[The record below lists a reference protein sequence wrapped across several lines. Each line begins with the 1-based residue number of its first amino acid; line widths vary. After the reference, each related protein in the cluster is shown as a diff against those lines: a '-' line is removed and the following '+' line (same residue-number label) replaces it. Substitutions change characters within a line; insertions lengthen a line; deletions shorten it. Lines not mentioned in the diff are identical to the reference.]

1 MTTPP
6 QIAHDPRAGRFET
19 VVDGRHNELSY
30 RLDAGVMVI
39 WHTGVAP
46 ELQGRGIAAALV
58 REALAWAQAKGL
70 KVEPR
75 CSYVRAYMQRHPE
88 AAALRA

>member
-1 MTTPP
+1 MTAPP
-6 QIAHDPRAGRFET
+6 EIAHDPRGGRFEV
-19 VVDGRHNELSY
+19 VVDGHPSELSY
-30 RLDAGVMVI
+30 RLDGGVMVI

-58 REALAWAQAKGL
+58 REALAWAQTAGL

-88 AAALRA
+88 TAALRA

>member
-1 MTTPP
+1 MTAQPE
-6 QIAHDPRAGRFET
+6 IVHDPRACRFET
-19 VVDGRHNELSY
+19 LVDGHHNELAY

-58 REALAWAQAKGL
+58 REALAWAQAAGL

-75 CSYVRAYMQRHPE
+75 CSYVRAYMQRHP
-88 AAALRA
+88 ATAALRA